1 MPLAVFPALLCSCP
15 AVVGLLQKLFAR
27 LFCSMESFYSSVW
40 KHIEPSSWIPQR
52 ENGIGFG
59 KLLKR
64 LPLYI
69 LGPFLCVLPLC
80 LHISATPSSKPICEW
95 LLNRTMRLEPRF
107 IRCRSK
113 WFGCQVSPSA
123 DKRKR
128 TARSTGSV
136 LNVCTVTRW
145 PHWTERNGNTF
156 DLINWIFRCHWG
168 QSRYFILVL
177 GATSF
182 AAYQCLCMCVSV
194 VSWNL
199 ETKWLFARSC
209 HLTNRYCSP
218 SLCKD
223 KCSHL
228 ISSYVRT
235 TYG

>member
-1 MPLAVFPALLCSCP
+1 MDS
-15 AVVGLLQKLFAR
+15 
-27 LFCSMESFYSSVW
+27 
-40 KHIEPSSWIPQR
+40 QR

-64 LPLYI
+64 PPLYI

-168 QSRYFILVL
+168 QSRYFLLVL

-182 AAYQCLCMCVSV
+182 AAYQCLCMCVCV
-194 VSWNL
+194 LCL
-199 ETKWLFARSC
+199 EISKQNDYLLVLVIWQIAIVLPPSARISA
-209 HLTNRYCSP
+209 
-218 SLCKD
+218 
-223 KCSHL
+223 L
-228 ISSYVRT
+228 ISSHHTYVLLMGSSLAVTHT
-235 TYG
+235 TQQGLLPGHIPLSICGQTLVSSCTARYYANSIKVEW